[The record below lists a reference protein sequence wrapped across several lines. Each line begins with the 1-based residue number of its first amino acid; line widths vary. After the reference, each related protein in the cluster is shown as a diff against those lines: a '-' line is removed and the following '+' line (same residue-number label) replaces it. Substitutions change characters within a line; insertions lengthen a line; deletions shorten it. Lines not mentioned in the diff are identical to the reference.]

1 MISLIVTCRENS
13 KYLAKFMMAFLE
25 HTRYYDQV
33 ELLVFIPP
41 TDTWNQELLDY
52 FTEAF
57 PNHIKRIDDNTNMGR
72 GNSNIFYN
80 EAAKEA
86 TGDWLWYLCDDH
98 YLLDG
103 YDKYISDYIKDL
115 NIDPTKVNVIAPACS
130 NSGRV
135 SHILSRKTFE
145 LVGFGQHGNVDSY
158 INEML
163 EYVEIFADRPMPYTP
178 PEVIMSDL
186 GIEKDLM
193 KTVNRPDFDE
203 AEQIALFK
211 SEGMKKKIHDDG
223 EKLRSAL

>member
-1 MISLIVTCRENS
+1 MISLLLTARENS
-13 KYLAKFMMAFLE
+13 KYLAKFIATFLVNT
-25 HTRYYDQV
+25 HDFNNV
-33 ELLVFIPP
+33 ELLIFLPS
-41 TDTWNQELLDY
+41 TDTWNKEIIELAGDKVKVIPDHTGL
-52 FTEAF
+52 
-57 PNHIKRIDDNTNMGR
+57 GR
-72 GNSNIFYN
+72 GASHIFYN
-80 EAAKEA
+80 EIAKEA
-86 TGDWLWYLCDDH
+86 KGEWLWYLCDDH